1 MINKSFV
8 TARVLLMRRKKRRYW
23 KVIFLTS
30 TATKLLPKVPM
41 RVLIK

>member
-8 TARVLLMRRKKRRYW
+8 IARALFMRRNKHRFW

-30 TATKLLPKVPM
+30 TATKLLRKMPM
-41 RVLIK
+41 RVLMK